1 MGVQASSK
9 VDFRALRGFRGFNC
23 FFGFGVSGN
32 LLGGF
37 RWVQGS

>member
-23 FFGFGVSGN
+23 FFWVW
-32 LLGGF
+32 GF
-37 RWVQGS
+37 REFAGGL